1 VPQLAA
7 TRVEERGGVS
17 PGDRRALA
25 GWEEGG
31 AEPGRGPTAP
41 EDRALREEIPTSS
54 VAA

>member
-31 AEPGRGPTAP
+31 GEPDRARGP
-41 EDRALREEIPTSS
+41 RAAGGDPDE
-54 VAA
+54 